1 MCKLGFGVD
10 KRCFPNVDATL
21 KEGRRTA
28 LHVAAVEGKEKCLS
42 ILIQNGARLEA
53 KDKDGATPL
62 KLAAWKNYCN
72 SIRILITSG
81 ATKHNLKRK
90 QLRKVQACMK
100 KKLQGRSG
108 KSRGNEDR

>member
-10 KRCFPNVDATL
+10 KRCFRNVDSTL
-21 KEGRRTA
+21 QKGRRTA
-28 LHVAAVEGKEKCLS
+28 LHVAAVTGKEKCIS

-53 KDKDGATPL
+53 KDRDGATPL

-100 KKLQGRSG
+100 KKLRGGLG
-108 KSRGNEDR
+108 KSRGN